1 MTWLQVSLIIT
12 TYGAKSYFLTGLSLI
27 HMFPG
32 YHKNLAFYTTSL
44 DDNFLISLHLLVCF
58 TSPNT
63 FARNCEENYWMFT
76 ENTEDVNFR
85 RNHSPATM
93 YDNSNKIIK
102 FFMVYCIIRLG
113 KKNMQYIAFVE
124 YIWLNTLSLEL
135 QRNNKQN
142 KTNYS

>member
-1 MTWLQVSLIIT
+1 
-12 TYGAKSYFLTGLSLI
+12 
-27 HMFPG
+27 
-32 YHKNLAFYTTSL
+32 
-44 DDNFLISLHLLVCF
+44 
-58 TSPNT
+58 
-63 FARNCEENYWMFT
+63 MFT

-124 YIWLNTLSLEL
+124 YIWLNTLSLES

>member
-1 MTWLQVSLIIT
+1 MIIFSFHFT
-12 TYGAKSYFLTGLSLI
+12 CLY
-27 HMFPG
+27 
-32 YHKNLAFYTTSL
+32 
-44 DDNFLISLHLLVCF
+44 NF
-58 TSPNT
+58 

-76 ENTEDVNFR
+76 ESTEDVNFR

-135 QRNNKQN
+135 QKNNKQN

>member
-1 MTWLQVSLIIT
+1 MV
-12 TYGAKSYFLTGLSLI
+12 
-27 HMFPG
+27 HRV
-32 YHKNLAFYTTSL
+32 
-44 DDNFLISLHLLVCF
+44 ISLRDYHWYICFRAITRIWHFIQFLLMIIFLFHF
-58 TSPNT
+58 TCLYNT
-63 FARNCEENYWMFT
+63 FARNCKENYWMFT
-76 ENTEDVNFR
+76 ENTEDMNFR

-135 QRNNKQN
+135 QKNNKQN